1 MTISPWTI
9 IGFVGQGL
17 FFSRF
22 LVQWLASE
30 RQGRSTVPV
39 AFWWFSIVGG
49 LITFVY
55 AAGNHDLPI
64 ALGQSVGMLVYVRNL
79 MLLRKHTEE
88 PVD

>member
-1 MTISPWTI
+1 MMLSPWTI

-49 LITFVY
+49 LITLVY
-55 AAGNHDLPI
+55 AAGNSDLPI

-79 MLLRKHTEE
+79 MLLRKNHDE